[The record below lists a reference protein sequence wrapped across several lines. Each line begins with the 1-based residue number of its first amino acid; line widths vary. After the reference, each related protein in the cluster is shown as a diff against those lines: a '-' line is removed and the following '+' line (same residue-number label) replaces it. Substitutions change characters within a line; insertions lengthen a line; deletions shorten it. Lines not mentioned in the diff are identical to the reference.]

1 MRVFSWV
8 LALKSLSVLM
18 AIAELPSRHAAIRC
32 RSVIHA
38 HGSPPAAAAAAAAA
52 ETVNVRSSME
62 LSGKPPVSLRLS
74 IASYS
79 ARKPLPQIIRCH
91 RNPSSSS
98 CVSSCS
104 EGCSE
109 DTSKD
114 FTNGDQHSPQQHSSN
129 EDEISL
135 LIRFFNN
142 TNIFA
147 DGLVRRASLVG
158 AATIA
163 SKILVKFSNFWGF
176 IGPQWW
182 ISFWFCVL
190 VFVWNVEI
198 LKGLVR
204 EIALASVIGVGPVAT
219 AFK

>member
-1 MRVFSWV
+1 M
-8 LALKSLSVLM
+8 LALKSLSVIM
-18 AIAELPSRHAAIRC
+18 AIAELPSRHAAIHC

-38 HGSPPAAAAAAAAA
+38 HGSPLAAAA

-62 LSGKPPVSLRLS
+62 LSGRPPVSLRLS

-114 FTNGDQHSPQQHSSN
+114 FTSGDQHSPQQHSSN

-135 LIRFFNN
+135 LIWFFNN

-182 ISFWFCVL
+182 ISF
-190 VFVWNVEI
+190 
-198 LKGLVR
+198 
-204 EIALASVIGVGPVAT
+204 
-219 AFK
+219 